1 MKKHSCECFKK
12 NMQLGTTTM
21 KPIKSVDCLFRRSTV
36 TGTNIGLRVS
46 LAKWM

>member
-12 NMQLGTTTM
+12 NTELATTTV
-21 KPIKSVDCLFRRSTV
+21 KPIKSVYCLFRRSTV
-36 TGTNIGLRVS
+36 TGTNTGLCVS